1 MTQQHMSGE
10 NERGQRIYPPLS
22 DENFLSPQDSI
33 PSPFEQKL
41 SARNTPLTRRYRLA
55 RFLFLIFVIIATII
69 LVPMM
74 FVFTDIRAIMLFA
87 IAIIILYY
95 FVIKLYILKK

>member
-1 MTQQHMSGE
+1 MSGE
-10 NERGQRIYPPLS
+10 NERGQRIYPPFY
-22 DENFLSPQDSI
+22 DEFFSSPRDAL

-41 SARNTPLTRRYRLA
+41 SARNTPLTMRYRLV

-87 IAIIILYY
+87 IVLIILYY
-95 FVIKLYILKK
+95 FVVKLYILEK